1 VYNFSTETIDR
12 GMDLAL
18 LPPEVFRV
26 PTPAPLAEDRRSRR
40 GAAVASQVE
49 NLNREYRM
57 TRWPR
62 RMTALFLA
70 AVLAAGVSCTSDDSL
85 GPSAPA
91 GPSTSVTETQG
102 QQSDLL
108 LGGLLNTLQ
117 NLNLLSCSPQPYASR
132 TQVVGANGGTIL
144 VGTHKLVIPAGA
156 LSQNYTIRA
165 EQVTHRVNSVR
176 FSPEGL
182 RFAKPAKL
190 TLSYSNCSPLLLL
203 KRVVYTDEL
212 LRILEL
218 IPSLD
223 NLRTKTVTGDIRHFS
238 RYAVAW

>member
-1 VYNFSTETIDR
+1 
-12 GMDLAL
+12 
-18 LPPEVFRV
+18 
-26 PTPAPLAEDRRSRR
+26 
-40 GAAVASQVE
+40 
-49 NLNREYRM
+49 M
-57 TRWPR
+57 TGWPR

-91 GPSTSVTETQG
+91 SPSTMTAMEG
-102 QQSDLL
+102 QQSELL
-108 LGGLLNTLQ
+108 LGGILNTLQ
-117 NLNLLSCSPQPYASR
+117 NLHLLSCSPQPYASR
-132 TQVVGANGGTIL
+132 TQVVGVNGGTIL

-156 LSQNYTIRA
+156 LSRDYTIRA
-165 EQVTHRVNSVR
+165 EQVTYRVNSVR
-176 FSPEGL
+176 FFPEGL

>member
-1 VYNFSTETIDR
+1 
-12 GMDLAL
+12 
-18 LPPEVFRV
+18 
-26 PTPAPLAEDRRSRR
+26 
-40 GAAVASQVE
+40 
-49 NLNREYRM
+49 M
-57 TRWPR
+57 TRWPQ
-62 RMTALFLA
+62 RMTVLFLA
-70 AVLAAGVSCTSDDSL
+70 SVLAAGVSCTSDDSL

-91 GPSTSVTETQG
+91 ASATLAGTDGP
-102 QQSDLL
+102 QSEL
-108 LGGLLNTLQ
+108 LGELLDGLK
-117 NLNLLSCSPQPYASR
+117 NLHLLSCSPQPYVST
-132 TQVVGANGGTIL
+132 TQVVGTDGGTIY

-156 LSQNYTIRA
+156 LQSSYTIRA

-218 IPSLD
+218 IPSID
-223 NLRTKTVTGDIRHFS
+223 NLATKSVTGDIRHFS

>member
-1 VYNFSTETIDR
+1 
-12 GMDLAL
+12 
-18 LPPEVFRV
+18 
-26 PTPAPLAEDRRSRR
+26 
-40 GAAVASQVE
+40 
-49 NLNREYRM
+49 M
-57 TRWPR
+57 TGWPR

-91 GPSTSVTETQG
+91 GPSGMAEADG

-108 LGGLLNTLQ
+108 LGTLLNNLK
-117 NLNLLSCSPQPYASR
+117 NLNLLGCSPQAYATR
-132 TQVVGANGGTIL
+132 TQVVGVNGGTIY

-156 LSQNYTIRA
+156 LNRNYTIRA
-165 EQVTHRVNSVR
+165 EQVTNRVNSVR
-176 FSPEGL
+176 LSPEGL

>member
-1 VYNFSTETIDR
+1 
-12 GMDLAL
+12 
-18 LPPEVFRV
+18 VFRV
-26 PTPAPLAEDRRSRR
+26 PTLAPLAKGSAVLTD
-40 GAAVASQVE
+40 GAAVPSQVE
-49 NLNREYRM
+49 NSNREYRM

-91 GPSTSVTETQG
+91 APSTMAATDG
-102 QQSDLL
+102 QQSELL
-108 LGGLLNTLQ
+108 LGGLLDVIQ
-117 NLNLLSCSPQPYASR
+117 NLHLLSCSPQPYVSR
-132 TQVVGANGGTIL
+132 TQVVGISGGTIY

-156 LSQNYTIRA
+156 LTRNYTIRA

-176 FSPEGL
+176 FSPAGL
-182 RFAKPAKL
+182 TFAKPAKL

-223 NLRTKTVTGDIRHFS
+223 DLRTKTVTGDIRHFS

>member
-1 VYNFSTETIDR
+1 MVQTD
-12 GMDLAL
+12 
-18 LPPEVFRV
+18 
-26 PTPAPLAEDRRSRR
+26 
-40 GAAVASQVE
+40 
-49 NLNREYRM
+49 
-57 TRWPR
+57 
-62 RMTALFLA
+62 
-70 AVLAAGVSCTSDDSL
+70 
-85 GPSAPA
+85 
-91 GPSTSVTETQG
+91 G

-108 LGGLLNTLQ
+108 LGGVLDLLK
-117 NLNLLSCSPQPYASR
+117 NLHLLSCSPQPYVSR
-132 TQVVGANGGTIL
+132 TQVVGVNGGTIL

-156 LSQNYTIRA
+156 LSRDYTIRA
-165 EQVTHRVNSVR
+165 EQVTNRVNSVR

-182 RFAKPAKL
+182 KFAKPAKL

-223 NLRTKTVTGDIRHFS
+223 DLRTKTVTGDIRHFS

>member
-1 VYNFSTETIDR
+1 MPLV
-12 GMDLAL
+12 A
-18 LPPEVFRV
+18 PEVFRV
-26 PTPAPLAEDRRSRR
+26 PIRCTMPRSAILKD
-40 GAAVASQVE
+40 GIAVPSQVE
-49 NLNREYRM
+49 NPNREYRM
-57 TRWPR
+57 TVWPR
-62 RMTALFLA
+62 RMTVLYLA
-70 AVLAAGVSCTSDDSL
+70 VVLAAGVSCTSDDSM
-85 GPSAPA
+85 GPSAPEA
-91 GPSTSVTETQG
+91 AATMTQTD
-102 QQSDLL
+102 QQSELL
-108 LGGLLNTLQ
+108 LGTLLNTLK
-117 NLNLLSCSPQPYASR
+117 NLHLLGCSPQPYVSR
-132 TQVVGANGGTIL
+132 TQVVGKSGGTIV

-156 LSQNYTIRA
+156 LTKNYTIRG

-182 RFAKPAKL
+182 KFSKPAKL